1 MIIII
6 IIKHTNPDS
15 KLRFFP
21 LGFYIRNLGFSC
33 SFSVPRMVQ
42 TSKVTWQHK
51 SYTDTLMSISPFHK
65 KSSLEASQELL
76 DCCFCPHVLI
86 IIIIMSRATDNGVQ
100 RSIIKSSRGS

>member
-15 KLRFFP
+15 KLRFFT
-21 LGFYIRNLGFSC
+21 LGFYI
-33 SFSVPRMVQ
+33 
-42 TSKVTWQHK
+42 SKVMWQHK

-76 DCCFCPHVLI
+76 DCCPHVLI

-100 RSIIKSSRGS
+100 RSIMKSSRGS

>member
-21 LGFYIRNLGFSC
+21 LGFYIRNLGFLG
-33 SFSVPRMVQ
+33 
-42 TSKVTWQHK
+42 
-51 SYTDTLMSISPFHK
+51 TDTLMSISPFHK
-65 KSSLEASQELL
+65 KGSLEASQELL
-76 DCCFCPHVLI
+76 DCYFCPHVLI

-100 RSIIKSSRGS
+100 RSIMKSSRGS